1 MKSYK
6 NILQEYCQKNNIKLP
21 TYNSLNLGQ
30 SHDPIWKSSIDI
42 MENKYFSKGG
52 SLVIKQKQNKIPL
65 KLLVRY

>member
-30 SHDPIWKSSIDI
+30 SHDPHL
-42 MENKYFSKGG
+42 E
-52 SLVIKQKQNKIPL
+52 KQH
-65 KLLVRY
+65 